1 MTSTRQGDPAITP
14 VRSDETSVLEKLGWL
29 SSAMNYGW
37 DAVERGAA
45 FGFDGGEGVA
55 GVEGLA
61 RDHHARIVARAR
73 EVADDHPE
81 AVVERH
87 RDAHPVGLG
96 VVEDLAAEVP
106 VVEDVAVRQ
115 GGALWGTGRT
125 RGVLNID
132 RVVRR
137 ETRFPSRQDL
147 HVDRTTLTEQGIPLI
162 IDHDG
167 VLEGGAPGTDVT
179 ENRPVVR
186 RAEASREQ
194 EQSQS

>member
-1 MTSTRQGDPAITP
+1 
-14 VRSDETSVLEKLGWL
+14 
-29 SSAMNYGW
+29 MNKVG

-61 RDHHARIVARAR
+61 WDHHARTVARAR

-96 VVEDLAAEVP
+96 VVEDLTAEVP

-132 RVVRR
+132 RIVRR
-137 ETRFPSRQDL
+137 ETQFAARQHL
-147 HVDRTTLTEQGIPLI
+147 RVDRTAFIEQGIPLI
-162 IDHDG
+162 VDHDG
-167 VLEGGAPGTDVT
+167 VLEGGAPGTDAA

-194 EQSQS
+194 EQSQA